1 MNTVSKKLI
10 KPTAAGIQEMAR
22 GYFSVDVRNGSVS
35 MTEAD
40 GFIDKILGTY
50 TDVLCRY
57 ITYETGHRCLLVT
70 SLTGRAKYF
79 QIKIT
84 D

>member
-35 MTEAD
+35 MTEAELTPTYYAD
-40 GFIDKILGTY
+40 ILPMK
-50 TDVLCRY
+50 R
-57 ITYETGHRCLLVT
+57 VT
-70 SLTGRAKYF
+70 VVC
-79 QIKIT
+79 
-84 D
+84 

>member
-35 MTEAD
+35 MTVLSTRYSELTPTYYAD
-40 GFIDKILGTY
+40 ILPMK
-50 TDVLCRY
+50 R
-57 ITYETGHRCLLVT
+57 VT
-70 SLTGRAKYF
+70 VVC
-79 QIKIT
+79 
-84 D
+84 

>member
-35 MTEAD
+35 MTDSELTPTYYAD
-40 GFIDKILGTY
+40 ILPMK
-50 TDVLCRY
+50 R
-57 ITYETGHRCLLVT
+57 VT
-70 SLTGRAKYF
+70 VVC
-79 QIKIT
+79 
-84 D
+84 

>member
-50 TDVLCRY
+50 TNVLCRY
-57 ITYETGHRCLLVT
+57 ITYETAHRCLLVT
-70 SLTGRAKYF
+70 SLGGQSTFKS
-79 QIKIT
+79 K
-84 D
+84 

>member
-40 GFIDKILGTY
+40 WFYRQDTRNLHQRIMPIYYL
-50 TDVLCRY
+50 
-57 ITYETGHRCLLVT
+57 
-70 SLTGRAKYF
+70 
-79 QIKIT
+79 
-84 D
+84 